1 MRAHGAHTFRKTR
14 VKKYP
19 FVKSKSFFFFLLD
32 PNVSREQKH
41 YLLLNLS
48 KLQVQAITEVL
59 YNITKNRYIKL
70 SPSLQ
75 KKLKRN
81 EKLIKKLLSQPQTR
95 LLEKRRLIRKHN
107 HLIYQII
114 SDAKDI
120 IFQALKT

>member
-1 MRAHGAHTFRKTR
+1 MRAHGVHTIRKTH
-14 VKKYP
+14 VKKYS